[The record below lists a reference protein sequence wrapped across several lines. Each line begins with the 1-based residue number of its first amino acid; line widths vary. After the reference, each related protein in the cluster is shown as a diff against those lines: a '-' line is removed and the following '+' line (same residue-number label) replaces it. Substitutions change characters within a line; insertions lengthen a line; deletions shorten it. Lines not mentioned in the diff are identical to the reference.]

1 MNKWSLSSSQ
11 LLPSKGME
19 KYQSANADYPD
30 DSKIHWGMSLYKKVQ
45 MSNYSEQ
52 KVINEESEKSKH
64 SFKMN
69 SESQEDEE
77 ESDQDYTL
85 DNDLESDDS
94 VIEEINDL
102 ACNNPFLST
111 IKEFC
116 IKNRENEIRKGE
128 SWNCKACNFSNYG
141 SRLACFKCKCWKWEK
156 SRFRSNFPTFVPK
169 IQIINLIRKIK
180 EKYQRKK
187 NYGDMALSKGPRY
200 ALISSNTWNSFLMKE
215 KAVELSFNA
224 KRQVT
229 RATHFC
235 IRGGKEQESLS
246 SALSAKCFK
255 AGPSINNL
263 DCSNHMSASH
273 NELDSIKNLIREKCW
288 KSDENWL
295 SNEDWTKLSIFDR
308 TMLRFKFSFSHLNV
322 DAFTWN
328 KFSYNEKTEFSR
340 RKKRWIKEHMKSAT
354 DSQKKMMVFWKSR
367 FRWKKMIWSIKD
379 QNWKNYINDSFS
391 D

>member
-19 KYQSANADYPD
+19 KYQSIDSSYPD
-30 DSKIHWGMSLYKKVQ
+30 DHKIHWGMSLYKKVQ
-45 MSNYSEQ
+45 VSNENEQ
-52 KVINEESEKSKH
+52 QVINKESEESKH
-64 SFKMN
+64 L
-69 SESQEDEE
+69 SEMDSEDQEDEE
-77 ESDQDYTL
+77 KSDQDYTL
-85 DNDLESDDS
+85 DSDLESDDS
-94 VIEEINDL
+94 VIEEINDM
-102 ACNNPFLST
+102 ACNNPFLSV

-128 SWNCKACNFSNYG
+128 SWNCKACNFSNYS

-169 IQIINLIRKIK
+169 IQIINLIKK
-180 EKYQRKK
+180 MKKKYGKK
-187 NYGDMALSKGPRY
+187 QNSGDMALSKGPRY
-200 ALISSNTWNSFLMKE
+200 ALISSDNWNSVLTKE
-215 KAVELSFNA
+215 QAVELSFNA

-229 RATHFC
+229 RATQFC
-235 IRGGKEQESLS
+235 IRGGKERESLS
-246 SALSAKCFK
+246 SALSAKYFK
-255 AGPSINNL
+255 AEPSTNNL
-263 DCSNHMSASH
+263 DCSNHMGASH
-273 NELDSIKNLIREKCW
+273 SELDSIKSLIREKWW

-295 SNEDWTKLSIFDR
+295 PNEDWTKLSIFDR

-340 RKKRWIKEHMKSAT
+340 RKKRWMKEHMKSAT
-354 DSQKKMMVFWKSR
+354 DSQKKMMNFWRSR

-379 QNWKNYINDSFS
+379 QNWKNYINDTF
-391 D
+391 